1 MADEDFETFDFIVN
15 DEDEVM
21 LLLYEREG
29 EPNHPPFSVS
39 PEEGTAVLYR
49 NDEDIIELSD
59 IGSDIFDS
67 LADADKLM
75 VCELTRTED
84 EDDAEISNAYE
95 AEIVD

>member
-15 DEDEVM
+15 DEDQVL

-29 EPNHPPFSVS
+29 EPNHPTFSVS

>member
-21 LLLYEREG
+21 LLLYECEG
-29 EPNHPPFSVS
+29 EPNHPTFSVS

>member
-1 MADEDFETFDFIVN
+1 M
-15 DEDEVM
+15 
-21 LLLYEREG
+21 
-29 EPNHPPFSVS
+29 
-39 PEEGTAVLYR
+39 YR

-67 LADADKLM
+67 LADADTLM

>member
-29 EPNHPPFSVS
+29 EPNPPTFSVS

>member
-29 EPNHPPFSVS
+29 EPNHPTFSVF